1 MENADINIETHPNG
15 SRLRMVLVW
24 VVRIIVLLIGIFLGS
39 VAVVL
44 FLDPF
49 NIAPTGI
56 SGLSVFLNRLIGTP
70 IGVMIFLM
78 NIPIV
83 YMAYRFLGG
92 WQTAFF
98 TVVCVG
104 LYSVMLDLLKPYMPV
119 SGISDD
125 LLLNSIFGGI
135 VGGIGTAMV
144 QRVGGTFGGTSTL
157 AVILQKQIGTPLST
171 TYLYTDMA
179 TVIMSGFIFSWES
192 ALFATVALFMTG
204 IATDYILEGPSVV
217 RIATIITDK
226 PEEVSQAVISMG
238 RGVTAWDARGMY
250 THQPRTILY
259 VTISR
264 AQVNQLRDL
273 VLRVDDRAFMV
284 IEQGH
289 TAYGQ
294 GFRKVRRFGGM
305 GL

>member
-1 MENADINIETHPNG
+1 MENADVNVAARPSG
-15 SRLRMVLVW
+15 SKLRVGLVW
-24 VVRIIVLLIGIFLGS
+24 AARITLLLLGIFLGA
-39 VAVVL
+39 VAVIL
-44 FLDPF
+44 FMEPF
-49 NIAPTGI
+49 DIAPTGI
-56 SGLSVFLNRLIGTP
+56 SGISVFLNRLVGTP
-70 IGVMIFLM
+70 IGVMIFVL

-92 WQTAFF
+92 WQSALFTA
-98 TVVCVG
+98 VCVG
-104 LYSVMLDLLKPYMPV
+104 LYSLLLDLLKPYMPV
-119 SGISDD
+119 GGISDD
-125 LLLNSIFGGI
+125 LLLNAIFGGI

-179 TVIMSGFIFSWES
+179 TVVIAGFIFGWES

-204 IATDYILEGPSVV
+204 IATDYILEGPSVI

-226 PEEVSQAVISMG
+226 PEEVSKGVIGMG

-250 THQPRTILY
+250 TQQTRTILY

-264 AQVNQLRDL
+264 AQVNQLRDI
-273 VLRVDDRAFMV
+273 VMKIDDRAFMV

-294 GFRKVRRFGGM
+294 GFRKMRRFGSL

>member
-1 MENADINIETHPNG
+1 MENASVNAGTRAYRA
-15 SRLRMVLVW
+15 RLRVLTVW
-24 VVRIIVLLIGIFLGS
+24 SLRFVVLLVGIFFGA

-56 SGLSVFLNRLIGTP
+56 SGVSVFLNRLIGTP

-92 WQTAFF
+92 WQTALF
-98 TVVCVG
+98 TAVCVG
-104 LYSVMLDLLKPYMPV
+104 LYSAMLDVLKPYVPAG
-119 SGISDD
+119 GISDD

-157 AVILQKQIGTPLST
+157 AVILQKQLGTPLST

-179 TVIMSGFIFSWES
+179 TVVMSGFIFSWES

-226 PEEVSQAVISMG
+226 PEEIAQAVINMG
-238 RGVTAWDARGMY
+238 RGVTAWEARGMY
-250 THQPRTILY
+250 THQLRTILY

-264 AQVNQLRDL
+264 TQVNQLRDI
-273 VLRVDDRAFMV
+273 VLRIDDRAFMV

-294 GFRKVRRFGGM
+294 GFRKVRRFGGVGM
-305 GL
+305 

>member
-1 MENADINIETHPNG
+1 MENANVNIEARPTG
-15 SRLRMVLVW
+15 SRLRMATVWIVRLV
-24 VVRIIVLLIGIFLGS
+24 VLLIGIFLGS

-56 SGLSVFLNRLIGTP
+56 SGLAVFLNRLIGTP

-92 WQTAFF
+92 WRTALF
-98 TVVCVG
+98 TALCVG
-104 LYSVMLDLLKPYMPV
+104 LYSLMLDLLKPYMPV
-119 SGISDD
+119 GGISDD

-157 AVILQKQIGTPLST
+157 AVLLQKQIGTPLST

-179 TVIMSGFIFSWES
+179 TVVMSGFIFSWES

-264 AQVNQLRDL
+264 AQVNQLRDI

-294 GFRKVRRFGGM
+294 GFRKVRRFSSV